1 MNRRKIVEQQAQVR
15 KTKAP
20 ELIFQDPAFV
30 AADRRLL
37 NGLGGIVVED
47 PLAFMLID
55 EHTLVLQFTGL
66 FQTCPAVCVSTVSV
80 SFSKYKDQEED

>member
-37 NGLGGIVVED
+37 NGLGG
-47 PLAFMLID
+47 
-55 EHTLVLQFTGL
+55 HTLVFAKHIPVVLQFTGL